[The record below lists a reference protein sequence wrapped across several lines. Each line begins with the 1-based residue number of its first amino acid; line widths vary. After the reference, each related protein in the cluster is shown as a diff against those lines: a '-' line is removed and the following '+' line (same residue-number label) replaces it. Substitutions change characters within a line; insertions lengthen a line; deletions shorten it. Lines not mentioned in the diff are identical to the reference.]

1 MALVQCPECGR
12 EMSDKAAQC
21 PGCGYAVETEEP
33 VKRRSRVPALILVG
47 CGLIVLSPFI
57 VLLLGV
63 FATLFVP
70 TAIETV
76 LEAKIAQA
84 KNAITA
90 IESACQNYAIANSGH
105 YPGSLEEL
113 VMPDEMGFT
122 FLKGEKV
129 PFDPWGNEYL
139 YEPPGAGRSLPT
151 ISCLGSDGAS
161 GGEGDAR
168 DFDNHMIT
176 AGDF

>member
-1 MALVQCPECGR
+1 MALVQCAECGR
-12 EMSDKAAQC
+12 EMSDKAVQC

-33 VKRRSRVPALILVG
+33 ATGGRRVHPLVMGCVGLIILVLAVP
-47 CGLIVLSPFI
+47 CIGLL
-57 VLLLGV
+57 
-63 FATLFVP
+63 ATLVVP
-70 TAIETV
+70 NVIRQFMVADV
-76 LEAKIAQA
+76 GKAKGDI
-84 KNAITA
+84 IA
-90 IESACQNYAIANSGH
+90 IESACQEYAIANRMH
-105 YPGSLEEL
+105 YPDSLEEL
-113 VMPDEMGFT
+113 VTPDDMGFT
-122 FLKGEKV
+122 FLKGTKV
-129 PFDPWGNEYL
+129 PIDPWGNEYL